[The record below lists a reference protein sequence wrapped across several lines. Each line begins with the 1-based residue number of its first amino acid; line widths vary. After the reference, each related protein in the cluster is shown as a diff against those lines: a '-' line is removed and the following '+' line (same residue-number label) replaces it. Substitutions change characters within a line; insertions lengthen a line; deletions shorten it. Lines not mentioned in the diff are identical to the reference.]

1 MDRWQYAR
9 DEHPAYCTCVEC
21 VEDNNKSGRR
31 RSRRSANIRRGSLID
46 LITSWFKR
54 LFRGR

>member
-1 MDRWQYAR
+1 MDRWNYAR

-21 VEDNNKSGRR
+21 VEDNKKGGRKLPR
-31 RSRRSANIRRGSLID
+31 RPLHGGRGSILD
-46 LITSWFKR
+46 LISSWIKR

>member
-21 VEDNNKSGRR
+21 VEDNKKGRR
-31 RSRRSANIRRGSLID
+31 KRSRRSFAAGRGSILD

>member
-21 VEDNNKSGRR
+21 VEDSKKGGRR
-31 RSRRSANIRRGSLID
+31 KSRRSSNARRESFID
-46 LITSWFKR
+46 LITAWLKR
-54 LFRGR
+54 LTRGR